1 MPGSISGNRGGTT
14 NKIHTATATSQEA
27 QTAVAKRLTRGTMPL
42 TTICIAAAFSAGIRL
57 RVVEEP
63 ASYSTL
69 HAVLMFG
76 SPLVSP
82 KDRMIKA
89 HAPNSVHLE

>member
-1 MPGSISGNRGGTT
+1 MKQKVHIEHLAAKADESKNLEIWSPISV
-14 NKIHTATATSQEA
+14 ATAVS
-27 QTAVAKRLTRGTMPL
+27 V
-42 TTICIAAAFSAGIRL
+42 GIRL

-82 KDRMIKA
+82 KDCMIKA
-89 HAPNSVHLE
+89 HAPK

>member
-1 MPGSISGNRGGTT
+1 MTQQVHIEHLAAKADESINLEHWSP
-14 NKIHTATATSQEA
+14 ISVATAVS
-27 QTAVAKRLTRGTMPL
+27 V
-42 TTICIAAAFSAGIRL
+42 GIQL

-69 HAVLMFG
+69 HVVLMFG
-76 SPLVSP
+76 SPHVSP

-89 HAPNSVHLE
+89 HAPIAPI